1 MFPNLEVRHL
11 HAVIVLAEELN
22 FTRAAD
28 RLHITQPALSKQI
41 TDLEAEH
48 RFHLFTRDTRRVVEL
63 TDAGRAFVE
72 EARSALFHTERA
84 VHLAHAAHHGSDSVL
99 TIGHSPFANHDW
111 ISAMLAIRLPL
122 YPRLGIRLTTQFA
135 MESVRSV
142 LVGEVNLALVTA
154 PPQHSQITAVPF
166 APAQLYAALPETHP
180 AAHNER
186 LVLKDLAKDK
196 WILFPK
202 RVHPL
207 LYEAVTFTRMTE
219 INLRPFLRPQL
230 DILFVALNPPTQS
243 NDHGHYFSGGGSR
256 LFHLLFL
263 SGLITMDLPKATAD
277 QTVFGSTS
285 VNRNGCAFG
294 VVDLVDDLVQ
304 TNSGKVRPT
313 RQHLD
318 RLIASI
324 RELSPRFVCVIHSKV
339 RDALNKHPD
348 SVHQLDY
355 GICGPLL
362 SHSKSVFVLNYF
374 PNGNSV
380 PDKRKLKIF
389 RALRDEL

>member
-22 FTRAAD
+22 FTRAAN

-72 EARSALFHTERA
+72 EARFALFHTERA
-84 VHLAHAAHHGSDSVL
+84 VHLAHAAHIGSDSVL

-122 YPRLGIRLTTQFA
+122 YPRLGIRLLTQFA

-154 PPQHSQITAVPF
+154 PPQDSQITAVSF

-180 AAHNER
+180 AAQKEH
-186 LVLKDLAKDK
+186 LVLQDLAKDK

-207 LYEAVTFTRMTE
+207 LYEAIMDTARRESIAPKHAHDV
-219 INLRPFLRPQL
+219 IAPQE
-230 DILFVALNPPTQS
+230 A
-243 NDHGHYFSGGGSR
+243 
-256 LFHLLFL
+256 
-263 SGLITMDLPKATAD
+263 
-277 QTVFGSTS
+277 
-285 VNRNGCAFG
+285 
-294 VVDLVDDLVQ
+294 VDLVSDHVGIAILTQPMARGIHTDGVVVKPLCDTSLCFKTCVIMRADNTSRLV
-304 TNSGKVRPT
+304 NEYVRMFLRKYAPQ
-313 RQHLD
+313 RIPPKGMGL
-318 RLIASI
+318 SV
-324 RELSPRFVCVIHSKV
+324 SPRVVSMKK
-339 RDALNKHPD
+339 AP
-348 SVHQLDY
+348 S
-355 GICGPLL
+355 G
-362 SHSKSVFVLNYF
+362 S
-374 PNGNSV
+374 
-380 PDKRKLKIF
+380 
-389 RALRDEL
+389 

>member
-22 FTRAAD
+22 FTRAAN

-84 VHLAHAAHHGSDSVL
+84 VHLAHAAHDGSNSVL

-111 ISAMLAIRLPL
+111 ISVMLAIRLPL
-122 YPRLGIRLTTQFA
+122 YPRLGIRLMTQFA

-154 PPQHSQITAVPF
+154 PPQDSRITAVSF

-180 AAHNER
+180 AAHNEP
-186 LVLKDLAKDK
+186 LVLRDLAKDK

-207 LYEAVTFTRMTE
+207 LYEAVMDTTRRE
-219 INLRPFLRPQL
+219 SIAPKHAHNVIAPQQ
-230 DILFVALNPPTQS
+230 A
-243 NDHGHYFSGGGSR
+243 
-256 LFHLLFL
+256 
-263 SGLITMDLPKATAD
+263 
-277 QTVFGSTS
+277 
-285 VNRNGCAFG
+285 
-294 VVDLVDDLVQ
+294 VDLVSDHVGVAILTQPMARGIHADGVVVKPLSDTSLCFQTCVIMRADNESRLV
-304 TNSGKVRPT
+304 NEYVRMFLRNYAPQ
-313 RQHLD
+313 RVPPKQVQ
-318 RLIASI
+318 
-324 RELSPRFVCVIHSKV
+324 LSPPAR
-339 RDALNKHPD
+339 
-348 SVHQLDY
+348 
-355 GICGPLL
+355 
-362 SHSKSVFVLNYF
+362 VL
-374 PNGNSV
+374 GW
-380 PDKRKLKIF
+380 KRATPPS
-389 RALRDEL
+389 RP